1 MKIFKNN
8 FFWYVFSLTTFIV
21 SIYFFTFS
29 GRLNHHKFVQD
40 RLSGDILLKTYYDY
54 ENLKQ
59 SLDLYEN
66 FFKGNLLDKD
76 RYQNNIDNIF
86 AKIVRFTQT
95 NKNYKYEYRDYKKL
109 NKKEF
114 KELEKILNNISL
126 EGAYY
131 LLPEHLDKVT
141 INLFTSK
148 STQKEKFFNYYR
160 FIIDR
165 EVEKHSRYNGKPIE
179 NFSEDEAYKDFI
191 SEVNLIRDFNYGFLL
206 HIYNKITLAPLE
218 TKPLSSLNLN
228 VSEIEY
234 FLEYFECPF
243 YDISNKYGNF
253 CKIIDVQAIE
263 KIISIYEELS
273 SIKIQELE
281 NVKRS
286 SLPASKGVTIK
297 SISLFEKLLVEWAT
311 LEKSKYPH
319 NKENFYKI
327 ASKSFSANYLRKV
340 QKVSELQQKYRIL
353 NNNFDYR
360 FLNSKNYNLEKL
372 KEEIFSNLKEVETKK
387 NYFELLSF
395 IIFALIFSF
404 TTNIIY
410 RSFLDKK

>member
-1 MKIFKNN
+1 MQIFKNN

-131 LLPEHLDKVT
+131 LLPKHLDKVT

-148 STQKEKFFNYYR
+148 STQKEKFLNYYR

-165 EVEKHSRYNGKPIE
+165 EIEKHTKYVATLGN
-179 NFSEDEAYKDFI
+179 NFLEDQAYQDLI
-191 SEVNLIRDFNYGFLL
+191 SEVNLIRDLNYGFLL
-206 HIYNKITLAPLE
+206 YIYDKITLAPLV
-218 TKPLSSLNLN
+218 TKPLSSLNFN
-228 VSEIEY
+228 VREIEY
-234 FLEYFECPF
+234 LLEYLQCSF
-243 YDISNKYGNF
+243 YDISTKFSNF
-253 CKIIDVQAIE
+253 CKIIDEQAIE
-263 KIISIYEELS
+263 KIISIYEELA
-273 SIKIQELE
+273 SIKIHKLE
-281 NVKRS
+281 NVQRGPSLIVKGITIQSRS
-286 SLPASKGVTIK
+286 LFDKLIVEWTIK
-297 SISLFEKLLVEWAT
+297 DGYNN
-311 LEKSKYPH
+311 KSY
-319 NKENFYKI
+319 YKI
-327 ASKSFSANYLRKV
+327 LSKAFSVDYLRKV
-340 QKVSELQQKYRIL
+340 QQASELTQKYGIL
-353 NNNFDYR
+353 NNNFNYR

-404 TTNIIY
+404 TANIIY